1 MTGAPTVTATP
12 TPRVSVAMPCHNAA
26 ATLPAAVESVLAQTM
41 PDFELIAVDDGST
54 DGTWD
59 ILCAFAARDARIR
72 PLRLPHRGVALAGNA
87 AAEAARAPFI
97 ARMDADDLCLPGRL
111 AAQLALFEA
120 EPGLD
125 LASGLVRFGG
135 DRGRHLGYA
144 LHVDWLN
151 TLLTHQDISRNR
163 FVESPLANPS
173 VMYRREALLRFGA
186 ARPNLGATPFPEDYE
201 QWLRWLA
208 LGARMAKA
216 REEILVWNDP
226 PTRLSRTQPEYSE
239 EAFARVKARFLLDWL
254 AQNNPRHPRVLAWGA
269 GRVSR
274 RRLAPL
280 AELGVTVTGYVD
292 IDPRKLGQT
301 VHGVPVLGRE
311 AVPPGRTPGAP
322 FVLVNVGSR
331 GAREEIMQW
340 LAARGYQAGVDCL
353 AAG

>member
-1 MTGAPTVTATP
+1 
-12 TPRVSVAMPCHNAA
+12 MPCHNAA

-54 DGTWD
+54 DETWD
-59 ILCAFAARDARIR
+59 TLCAFAARDARIR

-97 ARMDADDLCLPGRL
+97 ARMDADDLCLPCRL

-120 EPGLD
+120 EPRLD

-135 DRGRHLGYA
+135 HRGERLGYA

-151 TLLTHQDISRNR
+151 TLLNHQDISLNR
-163 FVESPLANPS
+163 FVESPLAHPS
-173 VMYRREALLRFGA
+173 VMYRREALERFGGA
-186 ARPNLGATPFPEDYE
+186 LPNLGPQPFPEDYE
-201 QWLRWLA
+201 QWLRWLGQ
-208 LGARMAKA
+208 GARMAKA

-239 EAFARVKARFLLDWL
+239 EAFARVKARYLLDWL
-254 AQNNPRHPRVLAWGA
+254 KLHNPEHPRVLAWGA
-269 GRVSR
+269 GRASR
-274 RRLAPL
+274 KRLAPL
-280 AELGVTVTGYVD
+280 VELGVTVTGYVD

-301 VHGVPVLGRE
+301 VHGVPVLGRD
-311 AVPPGRTPGAP
+311 AVPPARTPGAP

-331 GAREEIMQW
+331 GAREEILEW
-340 LAARGYQAGVDCL
+340 LAVRGYRAGTDCV
-353 AAG
+353 AMG

>member
-1 MTGAPTVTATP
+1 MTNASPTP

-26 ATLPAAVESVLAQTM
+26 QTLPAALESVLSQTM

-72 PLRLPHRGVALAGNA
+72 PLRLPHQGVALAGNA
-87 AAEAARAPFI
+87 AAEAARAPLI
-97 ARMDADDLCLPGRL
+97 ARMDADDFCLPGRL
-111 AAQLALFEA
+111 AAQMALFEA
-120 EPGLD
+120 EPRLD

-135 DRGRHLGYA
+135 ERAQRLGYA

-151 TLLTHQDISRNR
+151 TLLTHQDISLNR
-163 FVESPLANPS
+163 FVESPLAHPS
-173 VMYRREALLRFGA
+173 VMYRREALLRFGG
-186 ARPNLGATPFPEDYE
+186 ARPNLGHNPFPEDYE
-201 QWLRWLA
+201 QWLRWLGQ
-208 LGARMAKA
+208 GARMAKA

-239 EAFARVKARFLLDWL
+239 EAFARVKARYLLDWL
-254 AQNNPRHPRVLAWGA
+254 KQHNPRHPRVLAWGA
-269 GRVSR
+269 GRASR

-280 AELGVTVTGYVD
+280 VALGVAVTGYVD

-301 VHGVPVLGRE
+301 VHGVPVFGRE
-311 AVPPGRTPGAP
+311 AVPPAHTPDSP

-331 GAREEIMQW
+331 GAREEIVGW
-340 LAARGYQAGVDCL
+340 LAARGYQAGLDCV
-353 AAG
+353 AMG